1 MRPKIVQPEASPGL
15 SQEELDAKL
24 AEQKRQAEADAAAAR
39 AKTEMRERRRRAE
52 EKRKAIAVAQNQ
64 EARRLNQEK
73 AEKNTVASVSAQ
85 RRAAG
90 QVSQSGGAYSAISGT
105 GYN

>member
-1 MRPKIVQPEASPGL
+1 MKPKIVQPQASPGL

-24 AEQKRQAEADAAAAR
+24 AQQAADAKKAAAEAEDGR
-39 AKTEMRERRRRAE
+39 RRRERRRAAE
-52 EKRKAIAVAQNQ
+52 EKRKAIAVAQNT
-64 EARRLNQEK
+64 EAKRLNQEK
-73 AEKNTVASVSAQ
+73 AQKATVNSVSAQ

-90 QVSQSGGAYSAISGT
+90 QAAQSGGAYSAISGT

>member
-1 MRPKIVQPEASPGL
+1 MKPKIVQPKASPGL

-24 AEQKRQAEADAAAAR
+24 AQQKAQAEADAAAAAAR
-39 AKTEMRERRRRAE
+39 AKKREQKRRQE
-52 EKRKAIAVAQNQ
+52 EKRKAIANAQNE
-64 EARRLNQEK
+64 EAARINREK

>member
-1 MRPKIVQPEASPGL
+1 MKPKIVQPKASPGL

-24 AEQKRQAEADAAAAR
+24 AEQKAQAERDAAAAK
-39 AKTEMRERRRRAE
+39 AAADMRERRRRAE
-52 EKRKAIAVAQNQ
+52 EKKKAIANAQNV
-64 EARRLNQEK
+64 EASRINKEK
-73 AEKNTVASVSAQ
+73 AQKNTVASVSAQ